1 MAKNLSVKAI
11 LNRIEKNIK
20 ANEAEEAAYAAEEER
35 VKKEVGD
42 IFNKNIDALTK
53 FTEKNKDHD
62 FSGPE
67 IEALSDAIIY
77 EARSCASEEYPE
89 VVDTV
94 IASSASS
101 IVRDREIN
109 SDNDDND
116 YVDNVAE
123 VFSYIANTVDY

>member
-35 VKKEVGD
+35 VRKEVGE

-53 FTEKNKDHD
+53 FKEKNKDHD

-77 EARSCASEEYPE
+77 EARNCASEEYPE

-94 IASSASS
+94 IASYASG

-109 SDNDDND
+109 SDNDDDD